1 MMKER
6 SFMFRRRRIWFYP
19 YLRMNVSHLKPK
31 TIIKGFLYS
40 RPMVEGKSYFIDFG
54 LFKISIGA
62 KQMTYKEWLNE
73 SAERYHKYVDLLEGC
88 DKRPKDDVG
97 NFNYREE

>member
-1 MMKER
+1 MKEC

-31 TIIKGFLYS
+31 TIIKGFLYC
-40 RPMVEGKSYFIDFG
+40 RPMVGGKSYFIDFG

-62 KQMTYKEWLNE
+62 KQMTYKEWLE
-73 SAERYHKYVDLLEGC
+73 SVERYHKVVELMEEC
-88 DKRPKDDVG
+88 DRRPKNNLG

>member
-1 MMKER
+1 MKAR
-6 SFMFRRRRIWFYP
+6 SFMFCRRRIWFYP

-40 RPMVEGKSYFIDFG
+40 RPMVGGKSYFIDFG

-62 KQMTYKEWLNE
+62 KQMTYKEWKDLSKHFNTYDGKKE
-73 SAERYHKYVDLLEGC
+73 VPHKVL
-88 DKRPKDDVG
+88 VG
-97 NFNYREE
+97 NFNFRDP

>member
-1 MMKER
+1 MKER

-19 YLRMNVSHLKPK
+19 YLRMDVSHLKPK

-40 RPMVEGKSYFIDFG
+40 RPMVGSKSYFVDLG

-62 KQMTYKEWLNE
+62 KQMTYKEWLENQLNSVNYE
-73 SAERYHKYVDLLEGC
+73 SNDTTFCNL
-88 DKRPKDDVG
+88 
-97 NFNYREE
+97 

>member
-1 MMKER
+1 
-6 SFMFRRRRIWFYP
+6 
-19 YLRMNVSHLKPK
+19 
-31 TIIKGFLYS
+31 
-40 RPMVEGKSYFIDFG
+40 MVEGKSYFIDFG

>member
-1 MMKER
+1 
-6 SFMFRRRRIWFYP
+6 
-19 YLRMNVSHLKPK
+19 
-31 TIIKGFLYS
+31 
-40 RPMVEGKSYFIDFG
+40 MVEGNSYFIDFG

-88 DKRPKDDVG
+88 DKRPKG
-97 NFNYREE
+97 

>member
-1 MMKER
+1 MKER

-40 RPMVEGKSYFIDFG
+40 RPMVGGKSYFIDFG

-62 KQMTYKEWLNE
+62 KQMKYKEWLEYQLNSVNYE
-73 SAERYHKYVDLLEGC
+73 SNDTTFYNL
-88 DKRPKDDVG
+88 
-97 NFNYREE
+97 

>member
-1 MMKER
+1 MKER

-31 TIIKGFLYS
+31 TIIKGFLYC
-40 RPMVEGKSYFIDFG
+40 RNMVGGKSYFIDFG

-62 KQMTYKEWLNE
+62 KQMKYKEWLEYQLNSVNYE
-73 SAERYHKYVDLLEGC
+73 SNDTTFYNL
-88 DKRPKDDVG
+88 
-97 NFNYREE
+97 

>member
-1 MMKER
+1 MKER

-62 KQMTYKEWLNE
+62 KQMTYKEWL
-73 SAERYHKYVDLLEGC
+73 AENPEQNKQYNADLIENY
-88 DKRPKDDVG
+88 DREIMPG

>member
-1 MMKER
+1 MKEC

-19 YLRMNVSHLKPK
+19 YLRMDVAHLKPK

-40 RPMVEGKSYFIDFG
+40 RPMVGGKSYFVDFG

-62 KQMTYKEWLNE
+62 KQMTYKEWL
-73 SAERYHKYVDLLEGC
+73 AETLNDTSNNVDLLKSC
-88 DKRPKDDVG
+88 DQRLMSG
-97 NFNYREE
+97 NFNYLEE

>member
-1 MMKER
+1 MKER

-40 RPMVEGKSYFIDFG
+40 RNMVGGKSYFIDFG

-62 KQMTYKEWLNE
+62 KQMTYKEWLE
-73 SAERYHKYVDLLEGC
+73 RVERYHIVVDLVEEC
-88 DKRPKDDVG
+88 DRRPKNNLG

>member
-1 MMKER
+1 MKTR

-31 TIIKGFLYS
+31 TIIKGFIYS
-40 RPMVEGKSYFIDFG
+40 RPMVGGKSYFIDFG

-62 KQMTYKEWLNE
+62 KQMTWQEWLNE
-73 SAERYHKYVDLLEGC
+73 SAERYRLYVDLMEGC
-88 DKRPKDDVG
+88 DKRTRFG
-97 NFNYREE
+97 NYNFRDP

>member
-1 MMKER
+1 MKER

-19 YLRMNVSHLKPK
+19 YLRMDVSHLKPK

-40 RPMVEGKSYFIDFG
+40 RPMVDGKSFFIDFG

-62 KQMTYKEWLNE
+62 KQMTYKEWLENQLNSVNYE
-73 SAERYHKYVDLLEGC
+73 SNDTTFYNL
-88 DKRPKDDVG
+88 
-97 NFNYREE
+97 

>member
-1 MMKER
+1 MKER

-19 YLRMNVSHLKPK
+19 YLQMDVPHLKPK

-40 RPMVEGKSYFIDFG
+40 RLMVGGKSYFIDFG

-62 KQMTYKEWLNE
+62 KQMKYKEWL
-73 SAERYHKYVDLLEGC
+73 AETLNDTSNNVDLLESC
-88 DKRPKDDVG
+88 DQRLMSG
-97 NFNYREE
+97 NFNYLEE